1 MHRKELLD
9 PSWHKARVAA
19 RIWLKARQGRLLSA
33 RDKRLARLFAEDRAV
48 ENRLVEQGVAY
59 WTAAHTL
66 DHSLQLQPRVRHVV
80 VSGN

>member
-1 MHRKELLD
+1 
-9 PSWHKARVAA
+9 
-19 RIWLKARQGRLLSA
+19 
-33 RDKRLARLFAEDRAV
+33 
-48 ENRLVEQGVAY
+48 VAY